1 MFDDLPSDLDQLRTL
16 RIWHALWVQ
25 RIDAKAAAIRQRQA
39 EEEYGRRNRPAPP
52 EWIVELGIGAGRPP
66 LQVHAGDCHMAGKRH
81 RPVDRDEARRLLT
94 QGLKACIHCQPDVL
108 LHIID
113 LSRAAGPRPRT
124 PTRSGRATPGL
135 PSGARCLS
143 GAGCRPRPTG
153 APKPV
158 LGGVTLEQAPPKGC
172 RGFRPEA
179 ATPRALGACRPTRS
193 ALPHQQMHQCHHPDA
208 HQEGGAEGGM
218 LEGDVYGAASDECE

>member
-108 LHIID
+108 LRIID
-113 LSRAAGPRPRT
+113 LSRAAAPRSRT
-124 PTRSGRATPGL
+124 PTRSGRATPG
-135 PSGARCLS
+135 PSSSARCL
-143 GAGCRPRPTG
+143 GRRR
-153 APKPV
+153 V
-158 LGGVTLEQAPPKGC
+158 
-172 RGFRPEA
+172 
-179 ATPRALGACRPTRS
+179 
-193 ALPHQQMHQCHHPDA
+193 
-208 HQEGGAEGGM
+208 
-218 LEGDVYGAASDECE
+218 